1 MSRAYIYS
9 GETATLRL
17 VVLSNGRPLP
27 ITDDIGI
34 ELEVRTTA
42 MGRVLVKNTAKD
54 FDMSASAVGVIYCT
68 LSATDTQQLTPG
80 RATIGIS
87 IKRAGDIAMGAAS
100 EIDILRALSVPNAN
114 NNRLIPVD
122 FVVSDADIEVV
133 LDMIGGEQ
141 GEMGPAG
148 PRGEAG
154 PQGEVGPQGEPGPA
168 GPQGEPGPI
177 GPQGEPGPQGEIGPQ
192 GPQGVPGPQG
202 EVGPQGPQG
211 EPGPRGEAGPQGE
224 PGPQGEIGPQG
235 PQGEPGPQGEVGPQG
250 PQGTSGFSGAA
261 EDLEVINDL
270 STGGDTAALSA
281 EMGKEL
287 VRIINSTTL
296 RKGADGYIYVYING
310 QQIGDGFD
318 PTSGNVVEYIRF
330 ADSVVQQ
337 ICATNWGNGVGITPE
352 QAAAVTVWNRFWVNN
367 KEITSFE
374 ETRYFYN
381 VAKDTAN
388 GIFSNCSLLE
398 RVDFS
403 TWEEFY
409 VLYANQ
415 GGFFTNCTSLTSV
428 KLPKRIRGSLNG
440 AFRNTP
446 MLKSIDFS
454 NTEVVD
460 IASCEY
466 ALYQSGIES
475 LDISDWGL
483 SKAISMAYMLGGC
496 TSLKSVTGFKNLS
509 TPLCTTANHCFA
521 GYYDDVTQLESLDIS
536 GWVLAD
542 GASVNL
548 MFNRNVGLK
557 YLNVGDGWGGNIN
570 LMGLFGY
577 QQNARRQLERVDGW
591 LDFSSTLSGENFF
604 TYFYYLRKLEIRNF
618 GKVADFTKMPHFEW
632 LFEWGVNSAEVP
644 DARQS
649 LKNTFDNLFDRASA
663 GYSALTIS
671 LSTNTLNELIDIFG
685 DDGML
690 AIINK
695 GYTIANYT
703 PAG

>member
-80 RATIGIS
+80 RAMIGIS
-87 IKRAGDIAMGAAS
+87 IKRAGDIAMGATS
-100 EIDILRALSVPNAN
+100 EIDILRPLSLPSSN
-114 NNRLIPVD
+114 NNRLVPVD
-122 FVVSDADIEVV
+122 FVVSDADIEIV

-177 GPQGEPGPQGEIGPQ
+177 GPQGEAGPQGEVGPQGEPGPQGEVGPQ
-192 GPQGVPGPQG
+192 GPQG

-211 EPGPRGEAGPQGE
+211 EPGPA
-224 PGPQGEIGPQG
+224 
-235 PQGEPGPQGEVGPQG
+235 GPQG

-270 STGGDTAALSA
+270 TTGGTTAALSA

-330 ADSVVQQ
+330 ADPVVQK

-352 QAAAVTVWNRFWVNN
+352 QAAAIKNFNN
-367 KEITSFE
+367 KLQSNTAIVIFQEAKYFSGLTTLDGAFKSSSIQTLILDFE
-374 ETRYFYN
+374 GQN
-381 VAKDTAN
+381 AN
-388 GIFSNCSLLE
+388 IISLLE
-398 RVDFS
+398 LCSGCASIETVIIRNAKIAFTANAS
-403 TWEEFY
+403 YIPINTFY
-409 VLYANQ
+409 
-415 GGFFTNCTSLTSV
+415 NCSNLRKIIFDNCDTSASTSLYGVCQGASKLEDLDWMEGNDWSNVTTIRNIASGSSVRILRFPNTFTSKLTEV
-428 KLPKRIRGSLNG
+428 KGVVGDAPNIEIVDYSNLVWDNVVNFDLGVGWNVPKLHTVNVGEGCCKATNIQLVQTSGAGNQLKRIDG
-440 AFRNTP
+440 
-446 MLKSIDFS
+446 
-454 NTEVVD
+454 
-460 IASCEY
+460 
-466 ALYQSGIES
+466 
-475 LDISDWGL
+475 W
-483 SKAISMAYMLGGC
+483 
-496 TSLKSVTGFKNLS
+496 
-509 TPLCTTANHCFA
+509 
-521 GYYDDVTQLESLDIS
+521 YD
-536 GWVLAD
+536 
-542 GASVNL
+542 ASVSASY
-548 MFNRNVGLK
+548 VPIYGSH
-557 YLNVGDGWGGNIN
+557 YC
-570 LMGLFGY
+570 
-577 QQNARRQLERVDGW
+577 RRM
-591 LDFSSTLSGENFF
+591 
-604 TYFYYLRKLEIRNF
+604 EIRYA
-618 GKVADFTKMPHFEW
+618 GTKSDFTTFKMNVYSV
-632 LFEWGVNSAEVP
+632 WGVNSAEVT
-644 DARQS
+644 DAEES
-649 LKNTFDNLFDRASA
+649 LINTMHYLHDRVASGFETCTLILHNATKNV
-663 GYSALTIS
+663 
-671 LSTNTLNELIDIFG
+671 LNKYQDLVAEIVS
-685 DDGML
+685 
-690 AIINK
+690 K
-695 GYTIANYT
+695 GYTIA
-703 PAG
+703 

>member
-1 MSRAYIYS
+1 MSRAYIYK

-42 MGRVLVKNTAKD
+42 MGSVLVKNTAKD

-80 RATIGIS
+80 RAMIGIS

-100 EIDILRALSVPNAN
+100 EIDILRPLSLPSSN
-114 NNRLIPVD
+114 NNRLVPVD
-122 FVVSDADIEVV
+122 FVVSDADIEIV

-177 GPQGEPGPQGEIGPQ
+177 GPQGEAGPQGEVGPQ
-192 GPQGVPGPQG
+192 GEPGPQGPQG

-211 EPGPRGEAGPQGE
+211 EPGPAGPQGE
-224 PGPQGEIGPQG
+224 P
-235 PQGEPGPQGEVGPQG
+235 GPQG

-261 EDLEVINDL
+261 EDLEIINDL
-270 STGGDTAALSA
+270 TTGGTTAALSA

-352 QAAAVTVWNRFWVNN
+352 QAAAVTKWNRFWMNN
-367 KEITSFE
+367 KTITSFE

-409 VLYANQ
+409 VLYATH
-415 GGFFTNCTSLTSV
+415 GGFFSNCTSLTSV
-428 KLPKRIRGSLNG
+428 KLPKRIRGSLHQ
-440 AFRNTP
+440 AFFNTP
-446 MLKSIDFS
+446 MLRSLDFS
-454 NTEVVD
+454 NTEIVD

-466 ALYQSGIES
+466 AFRQSGIES
-475 LDISDWGL
+475 LDISDWDL
-483 SKAISMAYMLGGC
+483 SKTTTMADMLCGC
-496 TSLKSVTGFKNLS
+496 TQLKTISGFSNLN
-509 TPLCTTANHCFA
+509 TPLCTKASGCFA
-521 GYYDDVTQLESLDIS
+521 GITDDITQYESLDIS
-536 GWVLAD
+536 GWTLAD

-548 MFNRNVGLK
+548 MFNRNTGLK
-557 YLNVGDGWGGNIN
+557 YLNVGEGWGGNIN

-591 LDFSSTLSGENFF
+591 LDFSSTLSGENFNP
-604 TYFYYLRKLEIRNF
+604 YFYYLRKLEIRNF
-618 GKVADFTKMPHFEW
+618 GKVADFTKMIHFEW
-632 LFEWGVNSAEVP
+632 LYEWGVNSTEVP

-649 LKNTFDNLFDRASA
+649 LKNTFDYLFDRASA
-663 GYSALTIS
+663 GYSALTIT

-695 GYTIANYT
+695 GYTIVNYA

>member
-1 MSRAYIYS
+1 MSRAYIYK

-42 MGRVLVKNTAKD
+42 MGSVLVKNTAKD

-80 RATIGIS
+80 RAMIGIS

-100 EIDILRALSVPNAN
+100 EIDILRPLSLPSSN
-114 NNRLIPVD
+114 NNRLVPVD
-122 FVVSDADIEVV
+122 FVVSDADIEIV

-177 GPQGEPGPQGEIGPQ
+177 GPQGEAGPQGEVGPQ
-192 GPQGVPGPQG
+192 GEPGPQGPQG

-211 EPGPRGEAGPQGE
+211 EPGPAGPQGE
-224 PGPQGEIGPQG
+224 P
-235 PQGEPGPQGEVGPQG
+235 GPQG

-270 STGGDTAALSA
+270 TTGGTTAALSA

-352 QAAAVTVWNRFWVNN
+352 QASAATNFGDKFTGNT
-367 KEITSFE
+367 EITAFSEIEKFTGLEYLYQAFKNCENLTGEMTVRGNFTYYGSVGRGCSFA
-374 ETRYFYN
+374 FYKTQLTKLN
-381 VAKDTAN
+381 LFINFLDNNDLKGLVGHVPLSELDL
-388 GIFSNCSLLE
+388 SNCTFAEGKQYSF
-398 RVDFS
+398 VDFASQSKTIQFINMEFDKRVVCQGFTMYGATALTKIRFVNADCTGQWLTGIDGS
-403 TWEEFY
+403 TALNEIEVVSCTF
-409 VLYANQ
+409 
-415 GGFFTNCTSLTSV
+415 GGVTMTQSNWPASLTTITGELTGWKVALNLSKCV
-428 KLPKRIRGSLNG
+428 NLTHDSIMNVIRGLADLTGQTSVTLTLG
-440 AFRNTP
+440 ATNLAKLT
-446 MLKSIDFS
+446 D
-454 NTEVVD
+454 E
-460 IASCEY
+460 E
-466 ALYQSGIES
+466 
-475 LDISDWGL
+475 
-483 SKAISMAYMLGGC
+483 KAIA
-496 TSLKSVTGFKNLS
+496 TSKNW
-509 TPLCTTANHCFA
+509 T
-521 GYYDDVTQLESLDIS
+521 
-536 GWVLAD
+536 LA
-542 GASVNL
+542 
-548 MFNRNVGLK
+548 
-557 YLNVGDGWGGNIN
+557 
-570 LMGLFGY
+570 
-577 QQNARRQLERVDGW
+577 
-591 LDFSSTLSGENFF
+591 
-604 TYFYYLRKLEIRNF
+604 
-618 GKVADFTKMPHFEW
+618 
-632 LFEWGVNSAEVP
+632 
-644 DARQS
+644 
-649 LKNTFDNLFDRASA
+649 
-663 GYSALTIS
+663 
-671 LSTNTLNELIDIFG
+671 
-685 DDGML
+685 
-690 AIINK
+690 
-695 GYTIANYT
+695 
-703 PAG
+703 

>member
-27 ITDDIGI
+27 VTEEITI
-34 ELEVRTTA
+34 ELEVRTTS
-42 MGRVLVKNTAKD
+42 MGRVLAKSTAND
-54 FDMSASAVGVIYCT
+54 EGFDMSASAVGVIYCT
-68 LSATDTQQLTPG
+68 LNAEDTRQLTPG
-80 RATIGIS
+80 RATIGIT
-87 IKRAGDIAMGAAS
+87 IKRNGEVAMGAAS
-100 EIDILRALSVPNAN
+100 EIDILRALSVPNPN

-122 FVVSDADIEVV
+122 FVVSDADIEIV

-177 GPQGEPGPQGEIGPQ
+177 GPQGEAGPQGETGPQ
-192 GPQGVPGPQG
+192 GEPGPQGPQG

-211 EPGPRGEAGPQGE
+211 EPGP
-224 PGPQGEIGPQG
+224 QG
-235 PQGEPGPQGEVGPQG
+235 PQGEPGPQG

-270 STGGDTAALSA
+270 KTGGTTAALSA

-352 QAAAVTVWNRFWVNN
+352 QAAAVTVWNRFWMNN

-388 GIFSNCSLLE
+388 VIFAGCSLLE

-409 VLYANQ
+409 VTNALQ
-415 GGFFTNCTSLTSV
+415 GGFFSSCTSLTSV

-446 MLKSIDFS
+446 MLTSLDFS

-466 ALYQSGIES
+466 AFHQSGIES
-475 LDISDWGL
+475 LDISDWDL
-483 SKAISMAYMLGGC
+483 SKATSMAYMLCGC
-496 TSLKSVTGFKNLS
+496 ASLKSVTGFKNLS
-509 TPLCTTANHCFA
+509 TPLCTNAGYCFA
-521 GYYDDVTQLESLDIS
+521 GWDATSEITQLESLDIS
-536 GWVLAD
+536 GWTLAD
-542 GASVNL
+542 GATVNL
-548 MFNRNVGLK
+548 MFNRNTGLK
-557 YLNVGDGWGGNIN
+557 YLNVGEGWGGNIN

-591 LDFSSTLSGENFF
+591 LDFSSTLSGENIFV
-604 TYFYYLRKLEIRNF
+604 YFNYLRKLEIRNF
-618 GKVADFTKMPHFEW
+618 GKVANFTKMPHFEW
-632 LFEWGVNSAEVP
+632 LYEWGVNSAEVP

-649 LKNTFDNLFDRASA
+649 LKNTFDYLFDRASA

-685 DDGML
+685 DAGML

-695 GYTIANYT
+695 GYTIANYA

>member
-87 IKRAGDIAMGAAS
+87 IKRAGDIAMGAAAA
-100 EIDILRALSVPNAN
+100 IDILRPLSLPSSN
-114 NNRLIPVD
+114 NNRLVPVD
-122 FVVSDADIEVV
+122 FVVSDADIEIV

-141 GEMGPAG
+141 GEMGPQG

-177 GPQGEPGPQGEIGPQ
+177 GPQGEAGPQGEVGPQ
-192 GPQGVPGPQG
+192 GEPGPQGPQG

-211 EPGPRGEAGPQGE
+211 EPGPAGPQGQ
-224 PGPQGEIGPQG
+224 P
-235 PQGEPGPQGEVGPQG
+235 GPQG

-270 STGGDTAALSA
+270 TTGGTTAALSA

-352 QAAAVTVWNRFWVNN
+352 QAAAVTAWKRIWMNN
-367 KEITSFE
+367 TEITSFE

-388 GIFSNCSLLE
+388 GIFMGCSLLE

-409 VLYANQ
+409 VLNALHGSY
-415 GGFFTNCTSLTSV
+415 FYNCTALTSV
-428 KLPKRIRGSLNG
+428 KLPKRIRGSLTG

-446 MLKSIDFS
+446 MLTSIDFS

-460 IASCEY
+460 IMSCEY
-466 ALYQSGIES
+466 AFYQSGIES
-475 LDISDWGL
+475 LDISDWDL
-483 SKAISMAYMLGGC
+483 SKAISMANMLGGC

-509 TPLCTTANHCFA
+509 TPLCANADKCFA
-521 GYYDDVTQLESLDIS
+521 GVDATHEMTQLESLDIS
-536 GWVLAD
+536 GWTLAD
-542 GASVNL
+542 GATVNL
-548 MFNRNVGLK
+548 MFNRNTGLK
-557 YLNVGDGWGGNIN
+557 YLNVGEGWGGNIN
-570 LMGLFGY
+570 LSGMFGY
-577 QQNARRQLERVDGW
+577 QQSTKRLLERVDGW
-591 LDFSSTLSGENFF
+591 LDFSSTGNAENFNA
-604 TYFYYLRKLEIRNF
+604 YMYYLRKFEIRNF
-618 GKVADFTKMPHFEW
+618 GKVATITKLPHFDW
-632 LFEWGVNSAEVP
+632 MYEWGVNSAEVP

-649 LKNTFDNLFDRASA
+649 LKNTFDYLFDRASA
-663 GYSALTIS
+663 GYSALTIT

-695 GYTIANYT
+695 GYTIANYA

>member
-1 MSRAYIYS
+1 MSRAYIYK

-42 MGRVLVKNTAKD
+42 MGSVLVKNTAKD

-80 RATIGIS
+80 RAMIGIS

-100 EIDILRALSVPNAN
+100 EIDILRPLSLPSAN
-114 NNRLIPVD
+114 NNRLVPVD
-122 FVVSDADIEVV
+122 FVVSDADIEIV

-177 GPQGEPGPQGEIGPQ
+177 GPQGEAGPQGEVGPQ
-192 GPQGVPGPQG
+192 GEPGPQGPQG

-211 EPGPRGEAGPQGE
+211 EPGPAGPQGE
-224 PGPQGEIGPQG
+224 P
-235 PQGEPGPQGEVGPQG
+235 GPQG

-270 STGGDTAALSA
+270 TTGGTTAALSA

-352 QAAAVTVWNRFWVNN
+352 QASAATNFGDKFTGNT
-367 KEITSFE
+367 EITAFPEIEKFTGLEHLYQAFKNCENLTGEMTVRGNFWSKGHLGRFCISA
-374 ETRYFYN
+374 FYKTQLTKLN
-381 VAKDTAN
+381 LFINFLDHNDLGKLVGYVPLSELDL
-388 GIFSNCSLLE
+388 SNCTFAEGKQYEFGDFASQSKTIQFINME
-398 RVDFS
+398 FDKRVVCEGFTTYGATALTKIRFVNADCTGKWLTGIDGS
-403 TWEEFY
+403 TALNEIEVVSCTF
-409 VLYANQ
+409 
-415 GGFFTNCTSLTSV
+415 GGVTGTSSWPASLTTITGE
-428 KLPKRIRGSLNG
+428 LTGWNIALN
-440 AFRNTP
+440 
-446 MLKSIDFS
+446 
-454 NTEVVD
+454 
-460 IASCEY
+460 
-466 ALYQSGIES
+466 
-475 LDISDWGL
+475 L
-483 SKAISMAYMLGGC
+483 SKC
-496 TSLKSVTGFKNLS
+496 VNLTRQS
-509 TPLCTTANHCFA
+509 IMNLIN
-521 GYYDDVTQLESLDIS
+521 G
-536 GWVLAD
+536 LAD
-542 GASVNL
+542 RTG
-548 MFNRNVGLK
+548 
-557 YLNVGDGWGGNIN
+557 
-570 LMGLFGY
+570 
-577 QQNARRQLERVDGW
+577 Q
-591 LDFSSTLSGENFF
+591 T
-604 TYFYYLRKLEIRNF
+604 
-618 GKVADFTKMPHFEW
+618 
-632 LFEWGVNSAEVP
+632 
-644 DARQS
+644 
-649 LKNTFDNLFDRASA
+649 
-663 GYSALTIS
+663 ALTLI
-671 LSTNTLNELIDIFG
+671 LGATNLAKLTDEDKAIATAKNWTL
-685 DDGML
+685 
-690 AIINK
+690 A
-695 GYTIANYT
+695 
-703 PAG
+703 